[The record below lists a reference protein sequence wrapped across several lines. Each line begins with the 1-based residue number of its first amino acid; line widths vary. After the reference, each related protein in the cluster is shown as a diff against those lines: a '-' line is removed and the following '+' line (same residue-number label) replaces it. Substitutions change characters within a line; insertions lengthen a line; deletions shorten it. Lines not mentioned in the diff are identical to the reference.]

1 MYELAKEFKRKH
13 KDVNITNV
21 TNYSVRLLFFLY
33 KIQLTVVL
41 IKLFKN
47 QQVKLP
53 IKQGYFRPIFAIY
66 FDS

>member
-1 MYELAKEFKRKH
+1 MEEMYELAKEFKRKH

-47 QQVKLP
+47 Q
-53 IKQGYFRPIFAIY
+53 
-66 FDS
+66 